1 MCIKPPPPGR
11 PCDRCG
17 ERDHLTFY
25 LDKSVRSVSPHKCP
39 RPIPGPPTPPVMF
52 LEGTQE
58 PAPGYH
64 ESFLSIHEI
73 LEMNS
78 LKTPPVG
85 VQIELI
91 EESKRDS

>member
-1 MCIKPPPPGR
+1 MCINPPPPGR
-11 PCDRCG
+11 PCERCG

-25 LDKSVRSVSPHKCP
+25 PSRFVRSSSPHKCA
-39 RPIPGPPTPPVMF
+39 RPIPGPPQPPVMF
-52 LEGTQE
+52 PDGAQE

-64 ESFLSIHEI
+64 ESFLSLQEI

-85 VQIELI
+85 YPIELI
-91 EESKRDS
+91 DETKKD